1 MKKPVKRI
9 EDTVPVY
16 LQQVART
23 ETMGDDGYGFSTIG
37 NHKVQNYQELQS
49 LETERFYEKFDFLT
63 LN

>member
-23 ETMGDDGYGFSTIG
+23 ETMGDDGYGFSTVG
-37 NHKVQNYQELQS
+37 NGKV
-49 LETERFYEKFDFLT
+49 
-63 LN
+63 